1 MHGPEIGELLPE
13 MLDLVFGLRDGLH
26 IRYHCSDIGYCQ
38 VLSLKIPNFPVFS
51 SALAIH
57 SLVAAAIRVTIPP

>member
-1 MHGPEIGELLPE
+1 